1 MEVCWPAE
9 LLQIMVILMI
19 SILVPQNVILLLH
32 LPCSQCYI
40 ILLGVEEAERTKASV
55 SDEEER
61 QRRLKTVQRGVEQ
74 ISSQLRN
81 PSSL

>member
-1 MEVCWPAE
+1 MSCLGGEVDDFIFGSSGC
-9 LLQIMVILMI
+9 
-19 SILVPQNVILLLH
+19 VILLLY

-40 ILLGVEEAERTKASV
+40 TLLGVEEAERLKASV

-61 QRRLKTVQRGVEQ
+61 QRRMKTIQRGVEK